1 MPISRI
7 KTDGI
12 QDDAITSAKIGDTN
26 IQSADIADGSVTF
39 AKLAVDAQPTPTQV
53 SDQTNTSTGGFS
65 LPAGTT
71 AQRPGTPDTG
81 ETRFNSTTGSI
92 EFYDG
97 TSWIATNLIPTVD
110 SISGTIY
117 AGSTSN
123 LTLTLTNAT
132 DTIDVVFSE
141 SGSNIA
147 TVSGVSVSSGSA
159 TVSVPAAVYGQTAGD
174 TIAISITNQDGTPSS
189 NAPTVTVTA
198 LPSGGT
204 ITTSGNYRIHTFT
217 SSGTFTNTISN
228 LSVEYLVIAGG
239 GGVGAR
245 RHAGG
250 GGAGGYR
257 CSVSG
262 ETSGRGASAESPL
275 TLTTGNKTV
284 TVGAGGASSPSGS
297 NTNSGANNGSNSV
310 FDSITSLGGG
320 YGTTYDGGAG
330 QSGGC
335 GGGSG
340 ASGGSTSGGS
350 GTSGQGYDGGAG
362 EPNTG
367 GGGGGGGGG
376 AGSAGSNAPGSDNG
390 GNGGNG
396 VASSITGSSVTRA
409 GGGGGGGSTASTAG
423 SGGSGGGG
431 AGANTTQTPQSGTV
445 NTGGGAGAGG
455 ADGDQGQTGGSGI
468 VIVRY
473 DTTAI

>member
-1 MPISRI
+1 MAIDTI
-7 KTDGI
+7 KATAILDG
-12 QDDAITSAKIGDTN
+12 AVDT
-26 IQSADIADGSVTF
+26 ADLADGAVTA
-39 AKLAVDAQPTPTQV
+39 AKLDAAAVTPAAV
-53 SDQTNTSTGGFS
+53 SDTENSSTGAFD

-71 AQRPGTPDTG
+71 AERPGSPL
-81 ETRFNSTTGSI
+81 TGSQRYNTELGVF
-92 EFYDG
+92 EFY
-97 TSWIATNLIPTVD
+97 N
-110 SISGTIY
+110 GTIWLKVASEQTVLSSVTGDIY
-117 AGSTSN
+117 VGFAGSD
-123 LTLTLTNAT
+123 LTLTGTGFLTDNIT
-132 DTIDVVFSE
+132 VNFTQVSDGIDEDVVVTATSDTA
-141 SGSNIA
+141 A
-147 TVSGVSVSSGSA
+147 TV
-159 TVSVPAAVYGQTAGD
+159 TVPAAVYNNVTAGNVV
-174 TIAISITNQDGTPSS
+174 SITVT
-189 NAPTVTVTA
+189 NADQTTSGGVNKTVLA
-198 LPSGGT
+198 MPSGGT
-204 ITTSGNYRIHTFT
+204 ITTSGDYRIHTFT
-217 SSGTFTNTISN
+217 SSGTFTNTIAS

-284 TVGAGGASSPSGS
+284 TVGAGGASSPDNINS
-297 NTNSGANNGSNSV
+297 NSGANNGSNSV

-320 YGTTYDGGAG
+320 YGTTYNTGTG

-350 GTSGQGYDGGAG
+350 GTAGQGYDGGAG
-362 EPNTG
+362 QPNTG
-367 GGGGGGGGG
+367 GGGGAGGGG
-376 AGSAGSNAPGSDNG
+376 AGSAGSNSPGNENG

-409 GGGGGGGSTASTAG
+409 GGGGGGASTSGTRG

-431 AGANTTQTPQSGTV
+431 DGANSAQTPQSGTV
-445 NTGGGAGAGG
+445 NTGGGAGGG
-455 ADGDQGQTGGSGI
+455 GPDSDSGQTGGSGI

-473 DTTAI
+473 DTTTI